1 MYFSLTSFYDLWYTC
16 IMEGDMMDLDE
27 KKVELEWYDNPSI
40 VTNLLILVIA
50 LIIIFSQSFAVNSN
64 MSAIYIL
71 RSIMNHN
78 STYLL
83 TLVYFCSLKFD
94 IGKKY
99 FDFLNVFLI
108 LLYFLIGFAS
118 VFTIFQSFSFYTLL
132 SLVLHVIFL
141 IYLIHTFLRGTRL
154 WKEFRLVK
162 SPFNEITNEGYF
174 YSIMVFAVILLSVN
188 LISAT
193 SFDGTVL
200 TLFDCIYTILFA
212 RYVYLYFSFLDSKKK
227 KSKDNVD
234 LKMDTNRVEDN
245 SLNDIVKVD
254 NKENGGSLDELD
266 FVTKDK
272 EDEISNKKHHRK
284 RKKENKGHDEKGD
297 N

>member
-1 MYFSLTSFYDLWYTC
+1 
-16 IMEGDMMDLDE
+16 MMNLDE

-40 VTNLLILVIA
+40 VTNLLIVVIS

-83 TLVYFCSLKFD
+83 TLVYFCALKFNV
-94 IGKKY
+94 GKKY
-99 FDFLNVFLI
+99 FNFLNVFLI

-132 SLVLHVIFL
+132 SLVLHIIFL

-154 WKEFRLVK
+154 WKEFGLVK

-188 LISAT
+188 LISST

-212 RYVYLYFSFLDSKKK
+212 RYVYLYFSFLNMKEKNSNDKVVKESVRVNLEADSSDDLAKDDKKE
-227 KSKDNVD
+227 KSNDDSSLDAKNKEEDMEH
-234 LKMDTNRVEDN
+234 KTRHRRKRVEN
-245 SLNDIVKVD
+245 R
-254 NKENGGSLDELD
+254 E
-266 FVTKDK
+266 
-272 EDEISNKKHHRK
+272 
-284 RKKENKGHDEKGD
+284 HDEKGEK
-297 N
+297 